1 MDGGSV
7 RPTWTS
13 KCGTVQLYLG
23 DCLDVL
29 PTLAPGSVDVVV
41 TDPPYGETSLAWDR
55 WQQGWIDLIHPSS
68 MWVCGSLRMFLQ
80 HAAEFANWKL
90 SQDVIWKK
98 HNGSNFH
105 ADRFRRVHEHALH
118 FYRGTWESVYKSVQ
132 VTMDATKRTVRRKER
147 PTHTGAIENSTF
159 VAQDGGPRLMTSII
173 EARSCH
179 GHAVHPTQKPVA
191 FLAPLI
197 EYACPP
203 AGTVLDPFMGSG
215 TTGVAAV
222 RLGRRF
228 IGIEI
233 DPDYFEKA
241 KRRIQDELRRVEF
254 LEPKRAAERQ
264 ASLFGDGER

>member
-1 MDGGSV
+1 MK
-7 RPTWTS
+7 PYFQT
-13 KCGTVQLYLG
+13 KTVTLYHA
-23 DCLDVL
+23 DCRDLL
-29 PTLAPGSVDVVV
+29 PSLTADVVV

-55 WQQGWIDLIHPSS
+55 WQQGWIDLIQPTS

-80 HAAEFANWKL
+80 HSSEFANWKL

-203 AGTVLDPFMGSG
+203 AGTVLDPFAGSG
-215 TTGVAAV
+215 STLVAA
-222 RLGRRF
+222 RDLQRHA
-228 IGIEI
+228 IGIEA
-233 DPDYFEKA
+233 DEAYCESAA
-241 KRRIQDELRRVEF
+241 KR
-254 LEPKRAAERQ
+254 LEQ
-264 ASLFGDGER
+264 TVLSF